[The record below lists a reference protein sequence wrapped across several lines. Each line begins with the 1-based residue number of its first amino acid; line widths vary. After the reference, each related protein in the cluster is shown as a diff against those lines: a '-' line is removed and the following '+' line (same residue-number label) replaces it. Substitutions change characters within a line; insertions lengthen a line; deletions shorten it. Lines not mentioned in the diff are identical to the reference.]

1 VKTKEPDSDFEQA
14 IKAIE
19 EIRKYKSENKI
30 SLGKEIEEYHLQT
43 KVNLEKY
50 GQFIKKAIRVKNLS
64 Y

>member
-1 VKTKEPDSDFEQA
+1 
-14 IKAIE
+14 
-19 EIRKYKSENKI
+19 
-30 SLGKEIEEYHLQT
+30 LGKEIEEYHLQT